1 MIIVKNHNEVNN
13 LKMLA
18 SLTFKI
24 ILGGEGGVGKTTLLH
39 KYIENRFLEDTR
51 LTIGVEILNKEI
63 TLPDES
69 LCALQ
74 LWDFGGQ
81 ERFRFMQDSF
91 VRGAS
96 GAFLMFDL
104 TVLFTF
110 NKLNHWVQLFRK
122 FEPKLP
128 IVLLG
133 SKFDLENHTV
143 EDEYVEE
150 FMKANNIYTYLKAS
164 SKTGQNVNE
173 GFTQLLNEVI
183 EYKSIL

>member
-1 MIIVKNHNEVNN
+1 MQT
-13 LKMLA
+13 

-39 KYIENRFLEDTR
+39 KYIENRFLEDTK

-63 TLPDES
+63 ILPDETI
-69 LCALQ
+69 CALQ

-96 GAFLMFDL
+96 GALLMFDMA
-104 TVLFTF
+104 VLFTF
-110 NKLNHWVQLFRK
+110 NKLNDWVKLFRK
-122 FEPKLP
+122 FDPNLP

-133 SKFDLENHTV
+133 SKFDLKNRTV
-143 EDEYVEE
+143 QDEYVEKFISE
-150 FMKANNIYTYLKAS
+150 NNIKTYLRTS
-164 SKTGQNVNE
+164 SKTGLNVKEAFNS
-173 GFTQLLNEVI
+173 LLWEVM
-183 EYKSIL
+183 EYKGII